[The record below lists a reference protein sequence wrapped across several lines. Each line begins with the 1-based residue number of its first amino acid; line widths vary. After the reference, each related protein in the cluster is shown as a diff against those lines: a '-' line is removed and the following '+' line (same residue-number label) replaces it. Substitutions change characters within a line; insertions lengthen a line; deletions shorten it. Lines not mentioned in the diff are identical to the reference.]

1 MWEKILSCDRISLQH
16 TEKNEKESDTKIGC
30 QEAHFLAK
38 KEAIYKW

>member
-16 TEKNEKESDTKIGC
+16 TGKNEKESDTKIGC
-30 QEAHFLAK
+30 QGAHFLAK